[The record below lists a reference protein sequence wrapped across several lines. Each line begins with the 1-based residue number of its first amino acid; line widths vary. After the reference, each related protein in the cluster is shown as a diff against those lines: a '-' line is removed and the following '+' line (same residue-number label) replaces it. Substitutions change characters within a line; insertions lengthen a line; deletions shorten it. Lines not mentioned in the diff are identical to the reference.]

1 MKFAVRLKG
10 ATNVLEDVAD
20 CFQGH
25 SAKIQR
31 LEDGWFLESSAF
43 DACTSEA
50 EVVGVAQ
57 KILLFIHRV
66 CVMYVQLYSPLT
78 IGGVNIF
85 SDTGVLLNRTLRD
98 TTQITVYSPNGLQ
111 ELQNPSG
118 EGSLGSAVVG
128 AAMKNEGV
136 REALAML
143 GDLEWPQLYN
153 IIEFLGD
160 VDGIVGNGGATRQ
173 AVTDCRRTAAYHR
186 HLGNPKPNLL
196 PANPPSLS
204 EARSLVLDLL
214 KRWMSSQI

>member
-25 SAKIQR
+25 SAKIRR

-57 KILLFIHRV
+57 TILLFVHRV
-66 CVMYVQLYSPLT
+66 CVMYVQLYSPFT

-85 SDTGVLLNRTLRD
+85 SDNGVLLNRTLRD

-118 EGSLGSAVVG
+118 DGSLGSAVVG

-153 IIEFLGD
+153 ILEFL
-160 VDGIVGNGGATRQ
+160 VDADACAATSQ
-173 AVTDCRRTAAYHR
+173 HQGHRTEDQKILEHCFPPTPRTEPTLQYRMVA
-186 HLGNPKPNLL
+186 LG
-196 PANPPSLS
+196 PSLI
-204 EARSLVLDLL
+204 RSSAWKLPDPHY
-214 KRWMSSQI
+214 K